1 MVHPAPSSSAAE
13 QRRRPRQQRS
23 RATVAFVLEAAAQL
37 FAAEGYEAVTTNA
50 VAARAGV
57 SIGTVYQYFPNKDGL
72 VLALL
77 GEHLDDAAA
86 LITERLGAVPWVQA
100 ADAVEALVRLAVE
113 HNARNPQL
121 TALLYQHAERS
132 PELHAHLEALRRRIA
147 DALAVPFDDS
157 STGSDVDERHR
168 LITLRADLITRAV
181 EHLAHEV
188 VLHPP
193 LHASIEELIGEISRL
208 AGYLTATPTG
218 PYAADAGP

>member
-1 MVHPAPSSSAAE
+1 MTERA
-13 QRRRPRQQRS
+13 RS
-23 RATVAFVLEAAAQL
+23 AAAQPSLAPFGPTL

-77 GEHLDDAAA
+77 GEHLNEAAD
-86 LITERLGAVPWVQA
+86 LITERLGAVPCGQA

-113 HNARNPQL
+113 HNARKPQL
-121 TALLYQHAERS
+121 TALLHQHAPHS
-132 PELHAHLEALRRRIA
+132 PELHAHLDGLRRRIA
-147 DALAVPFDDS
+147 DALVVHLDNS
-157 STGSDVDERHR
+157 GTGSDVDERR
-168 LITLRADLITRAV
+168 RRVTLRADLITHAV

-193 LHASIEELIGEISRL
+193 LHAAIEDLIGEISRL
-208 AGYLTATPTG
+208 AGYLTAIPTG
-218 PYAADAGP
+218 PKLPMPDPDHGVPR